1 MLTITTLVPT
11 YRRIEDLTR
20 CLDALQQQTRPAEEV
35 VLVVRDI
42 DRATWDFL
50 QGFPADRLPLRVV
63 TATLPGQVAALNA
76 GLAAAQGDI
85 IAITD
90 DDATPHSDWLARI
103 ATHFQAD
110 DHLGGVG
117 GRDWVYVNGTLYD
130 GAAQQVG
137 LLQWFGR
144 TIGNHHIGTGPAR
157 EVDILKGANMSFRR
171 KAIADLHFDDRL
183 WGSGAQVHNDLAFCL
198 GLKRAGWRLIY
209 DPQVAVNHYPAQ
221 RFDEDGRGKF
231 NPIALINNA
240 HNETLVLLDHLS
252 PLQRGVFLVWAVL
265 VGNRVTLGGL
275 QILRMLPQEGVV
287 ALQKGWASLQGR
299 WQGWRTWQK
308 TFPC

>member
-1 MLTITTLVPT
+1 VTALIPT
-11 YRRIEDLTR
+11 YRRTEDLAR
-20 CLDALQQQTRPAEEV
+20 CLAALGQQTRLADEV

-42 DRATWDFL
+42 DTDTWDWL
-50 QGFPADRLPLRVV
+50 QTFPDEVLPLRIV
-63 TATLPGQVAALNA
+63 TATVGGQVAALNT
-76 GLAAAQGDI
+76 GLATAKGDI

-90 DDATPHSDWLARI
+90 DDATPHQDWLAKI
-103 ATHFQAD
+103 EAHFQAND
-110 DHLGGVG
+110 RIGGVG

-130 GAAQQVG
+130 GAAQRVG

-144 TIGNHHIGTGPAR
+144 TIGNHHIGTGAAR

-171 KAIADLHFDDRL
+171 SAIDGLQFDERL

-198 GLKRAGWRLIY
+198 ALKRTGWQLIY

-252 PLQRGVFLVWAVL
+252 PLQRGIFLAWAVL
-265 VGNRVTLGGL
+265 VGNRVTLGCV
-275 QILRMLPQEGVV
+275 QILRLLPQEGAV
-287 ALQKGWASLQGR
+287 ALQKGWASLRGR

-308 TFPC
+308 TSLC